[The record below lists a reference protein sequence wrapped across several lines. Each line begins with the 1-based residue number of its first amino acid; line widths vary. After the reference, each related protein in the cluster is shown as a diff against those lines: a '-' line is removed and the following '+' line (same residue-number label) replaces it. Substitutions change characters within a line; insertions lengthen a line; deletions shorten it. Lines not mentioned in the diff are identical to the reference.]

1 MLWLFLFFIGI
12 YCFYFEIVVMALF
25 RLFVVIFWFWLNL
38 FFDKEVLIKLFV
50 INGIFGWLELEIW
63 NWFLNGW
70 FFKVILWVFIELLKF
85 ILGDELYIFLG
96 CLYVLFL

>member
-1 MLWLFLFFIGI
+1 M
-12 YCFYFEIVVMALF
+12 
-25 RLFVVIFWFWLNL
+25 
-38 FFDKEVLIKLFV
+38 
-50 INGIFGWLELEIW
+50 INEIFGGMELEIR

-70 FFKVILWVFIELLKF
+70 FFKVILWFFIELLKF